1 MARDASAPAS
11 LHRKRTATDSPSS
24 SASRHRVLLFP
35 QPPAFGY
42 FRIQPQRE
50 MEPPESKF
58 HGCRSLQRPPRH
70 RRPIAAPPPPPHRKK
85 KRRRTC
91 PTLHPK
97 PCRRRQKKYIYG
109 PIISSFPLSKHGTDV
124 PARRTCRRGAR
135 RWWGSSWWLVV
146 LLPVEWLGAERPET
160 VGRVI
165 ANNIG
170 ELND

>member
-50 MEPPESKF
+50 MEPPESKIP
-58 HGCRSLQRPPRH
+58 QVQIAAETTQAPPTH
-70 RRPIAAPPPPPHRKK
+70 RRSAIHPPHRKK
-85 KRRRTC
+85 P
-91 PTLHPK
+91 PTDMPNLHPK
-97 PCRRRQKKYIYG
+97 PRRRPAAREKYG

-135 RWWGSSWWLVV
+135 RWWGSSWFRYV
-146 LLPVEWLGAERPET
+146 LLPVEWLGAERWSPL
-160 VGRVI
+160 VG
-165 ANNIG
+165 
-170 ELND
+170 